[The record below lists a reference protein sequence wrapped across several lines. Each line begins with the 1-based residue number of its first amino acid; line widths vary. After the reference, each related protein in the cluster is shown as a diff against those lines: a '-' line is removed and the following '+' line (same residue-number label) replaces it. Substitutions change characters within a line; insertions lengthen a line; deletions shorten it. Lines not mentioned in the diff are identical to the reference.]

1 VVLTQGVNKNGA
13 AGGEGGKGQVLG
25 RGIMKRRI
33 WTLESAEVGEKERV
47 PRMGRYSQKR
57 RAVVR

>member
-1 VVLTQGVNKNGA
+1 MAQQA
-13 AGGEGGKGQVLG
+13 AKAGRGQVLG

-47 PRMGRYSQKR
+47 PRMGRSGQKR